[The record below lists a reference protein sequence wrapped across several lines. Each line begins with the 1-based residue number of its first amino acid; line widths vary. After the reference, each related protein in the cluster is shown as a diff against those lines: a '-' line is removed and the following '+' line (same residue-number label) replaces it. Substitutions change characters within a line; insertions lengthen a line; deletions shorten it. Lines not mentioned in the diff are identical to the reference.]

1 MNTEV
6 MPDNEQLPGK
16 LEPNFGDFN
25 TADYWF
31 SAAAL
36 AIGVIVWGNY
46 GVLWMPFVALAWY
59 LCMARQKSGRPY
71 YLLGAFIASAWS
83 VYVRKGN
90 VRQEGDPTTANQAG
104 KRRVKKGSKDNS
116 AIPFAATSVPA
127 DLDGETVGIMHKK
140 GAHTDSFV
148 IVSDGATI
156 AAESPASQ
164 HEAYTRI
171 ADTVKQLVSSRKG
184 YSIGVSYVF
193 RKDPFNMAEL
203 ETNLEGMLHPEVFVP
218 SGLNVPDDE
227 LTAEQSRWL
236 LISANWSQL
245 RNEVIAPHGRKV
257 WMATV
262 VTIRRE
268 GVLAKAQSS
277 RAISPKYIRR
287 LPINKMVKTV
297 TSGLIAA
304 GVTNPRP
311 LDKAEIHHF
320 IRGAWDTETIDEY
333 YDLVQQN
340 PEAPYQDGFT
350 DHWPHQEMRV
360 TNQHSVTDGT
370 YATVLRLTG
379 NREEEWQGYWRELM
393 GSIEAPHFSFA
404 LVGSAVRSSREVAF
418 LERFTSL
425 LQDVG
430 DVVGINH
437 KTMKME
443 KREARYDKRK
453 RDIFESEFSQSYSIV
468 IALRAGS
475 EEELNDQI
483 DQVESLATQ
492 LGMSTARITLAT
504 HQYPALWS
512 ATTGINML

>member
-1 MNTEV
+1 MNTEI

-16 LEPNFGDFN
+16 LEPNFGSFS
-25 TADYWF
+25 TADMWF
-31 SAAAL
+31 TAGAIAAAVL
-36 AIGVIVWGNY
+36 VFDRY
-46 GVLWMPFVALAWY
+46 GILWTMLVPLAWY
-59 LCMARQKSGRPY
+59 LSMTRQKSGRSY
-71 YLLGAFIASAWS
+71 YLLGALIASTWI
-83 VYVRKGN
+83 VRVRKGN
-90 VRQEGDPTTANQAG
+90 VRQEGDPTTANQTG
-104 KRRVKKGSKDNS
+104 KRRVKKGSKDS
-116 AIPFAATSVPA
+116 SVIPFAATSVPA
-127 DLDGETVGIMHKK
+127 DLEGETVGIMHRK
-140 GAHTDSFV
+140 GEHTDSFV

-156 AAESPASQ
+156 AGQSLAAQ
-164 HEAYTRI
+164 HDAYIRI
-171 ADTVKQLVSSRKG
+171 ADTVKQLVSARKG
-184 YSIGVSYVF
+184 YSVGVSYVF
-193 RKDPFNMAEL
+193 RKDPIDMPSLKTDLAS
-203 ETNLEGMLHPEVFVP
+203 MLHPEVFVP
-218 SGLNVPDDE
+218 SGLHIPE
-227 LTAEQSRWL
+227 EQLTPEQARWR
-236 LISANWSQL
+236 LISANWSLLQS
-245 RNEVIAPHGRKV
+245 EVIEPYGRKV

-268 GVLAKAQSS
+268 GVLAKAQSTGS
-277 RAISPKYIRR
+277 INPKYIRR

-297 TSGLIAA
+297 ISGLIGA
-304 GVTNPRP
+304 GVTNPRA
-311 LDKAEIHHF
+311 LDKGEIHHF
-320 IRGAWDTETIDEY
+320 IRGAWDTETIGEY
-333 YDLVQQN
+333 YDQMDED
-340 PEAPYQDGFT
+340 PEAPYQLNFT
-350 DHWPHQEMRV
+350 GHWPHQEMKV
-360 TNQHSVTDGT
+360 TNQLSVTDGT

-379 NREEEWQGYWRELM
+379 NREQEWQGYWRELM

-430 DVVGINH
+430 DVIGINH

-443 KREARYDKRK
+443 KREAQYEKRM

-492 LGMSTARITLAT
+492 LGMSTARITLAS